1 MLQSEGAEQHITST
15 MEPIAIES
23 SRLFGGPEA
32 QKAAGSCGSAD
43 ASALVAE
50 RFQDMQV
57 AAAELSSLLVFWHV
71 QRSVLAQWHA
81 ELAPELEGDA
91 AWRHVVGRVA
101 PTEEMLV
108 KIDTALRASISGY
121 SRHAGDGP
129 GSEAERTWLEEIFRA
144 RTLQQELVAR
154 ALLLLARS
162 RKQSIEG
169 YIHTAALLLDF
180 MVAYTAMVMSNLA
193 LRQTWMER
201 ILEEAA
207 AGIAPGSG
215 SAAST
220 LAASTQA

>member
-1 MLQSEGAEQHITST
+1 

-129 GSEAERTWLEEIFRA
+129 SSEAERTWLEEIFRA